1 MKRSDMAR
9 QQFRIAATA
18 PAPLDRV
25 WAQVDDSRSWP
36 RWTPI
41 DDVEILSPAPDGGP
55 GEVRLVRNGRY
66 RIRERI
72 VERRPMRRLSY
83 TVESGLAVRDYRAT
97 ISLAPSAD
105 GDATE
110 IVWETTL
117 AAKVPGL
124 GGVYRRA
131 LEKATR
137 QFVAGLVAAVR
148 PERAP

>member
-9 QQFRIAATA
+9 EQFRVSATA

-25 WAQVDDSRSWP
+25 WAHVDDSRSWP

-41 DDVEILSPAPDGGP
+41 DDVEIISPAPDGPP
-55 GEVRLVRNGRY
+55 GEVRMVRNGRY
-66 RIRERI
+66 KIRERI
-72 VERRPMRRLSY
+72 VERRPMRRLAY

-105 GDATE
+105 GGATE

-117 AAKVPGL
+117 AAKLPGL

-131 LEKATR
+131 LEKATS
-137 QFVAGLVAAVR
+137 QVVEGLVEAVS
-148 PERAP
+148 PERAA